1 MRPSLSIRLGL
12 SVEAV
17 EPELTGIGR
26 YSLELA
32 RRLPRH
38 SSIRSLT
45 LFRGL
50 ETLSDVETLTRM
62 ELRRRRGHR
71 LVSQVSRAL
80 ARHRIN
86 LFHGPNYF
94 LPDWAEQGV
103 VTVHDLSVFR
113 FPELHPTERVS
124 AFERGLRAS
133 IDRASH
139 LITDCETIRREVIDF
154 TGFSPD
160 HVTAIPLG
168 VSSNFQL
175 VPAEVRQAVLAR
187 HGLPAGGYGLTLSS
201 FEPRKRIAS
210 LLRAW
215 RLLPR
220 PVRDRIPLAIAGA
233 SGWKNETLHDEIREG
248 TREGW
253 VIPLGF
259 VPDEDLPALYSG
271 STLFVFPS
279 IYEGFGLPPL
289 EAMASGVPTM
299 VASSSCLEEVTKGAA
314 MLCQP
319 DDIDAFAD
327 DIARALEDEPW
338 RQRAISAGIQVVK
351 DYTWER
357 CVDETVG
364 VYQQVMGKLAD
375 R

>member
-1 MRPSLSIRLGL
+1 MATSAS
-12 SVEAV
+12 
-17 EPELTGIGR
+17 
-26 YSLELA
+26 
-32 RRLPRH
+32 
-38 SSIRSLT
+38 
-45 LFRGL
+45 
-50 ETLSDVETLTRM
+50 
-62 ELRRRRGHR
+62 
-71 LVSQVSRAL
+71 SRA
-80 ARHRIN
+80 RS
-86 LFHGPNYF
+86 
-94 LPDWAEQGV
+94 D
-103 VTVHDLSVFR
+103 
-113 FPELHPTERVS
+113 
-124 AFERGLRAS
+124 
-133 IDRASH
+133 
-139 LITDCETIRREVIDF
+139 
-154 TGFSPD
+154 
-160 HVTAIPLG
+160 
-168 VSSNFQL
+168 
-175 VPAEVRQAVLAR
+175 
-187 HGLPAGGYGLTLSS
+187 
-201 FEPRKRIAS
+201 
-210 LLRAW
+210 
-215 RLLPR
+215 
-220 PVRDRIPLAIAGA
+220 PLAIAGA